1 MIWLY
6 LLLVLLG
13 VVLTVL
19 LARRHS
25 RHVWT
30 AGAATVLAVF
40 SVLSG
45 FSIGIYVAPI
55 ALLLLVLAAPH
66 ARHRERYDHGLM

>member
-13 VVLTVL
+13 VVLTVV

-30 AGAATVLAVF
+30 AGAASVLAVF

-55 ALLLLVLAAPH
+55 ALLLLVVA
-66 ARHRERYDHGLM
+66 ARHVRHQDRAA

>member
-1 MIWLY
+1 VIWLY
-6 LLLVLLG
+6 LLMTLLG

-19 LARRHS
+19 LAGRRS

-30 AGAATVLAVF
+30 AGAGTVLAAF

-45 FSIGIYVAPI
+45 FSIGIFVAPI
-55 ALLLLVLAAPH
+55 ALFLLLLAVPH
-66 ARHRERYDHGLM
+66 LRRRNRTT

>member
-13 VVLTVL
+13 VFLTVL
-19 LARRHS
+19 LARQHS
-25 RHVWT
+25 RHVGT
-30 AGAATVLAVF
+30 AVAGTALAVC

-55 ALLLLVLAAPH
+55 ALLLLVLAALH
-66 ARHRERYDHGLM
+66 VRHPRRAA